1 MDGEWE
7 FAGLFITWILGVGQ
21 ARDGAA
27 LGWTDASPKRNHR
40 ISSTQEE
47 RRGKERKKGLK
58 VGGRRRRLTAKV
70 GGKACVRWEGFE
82 KGSEGWGK
90 QPRKQHNAEPK
101 VNRKHKNTQKCF
113 PTFTYTFI
121 LTHAHNI
128 CRQTNSLKALKRRA
142 MQCIRNHASE
152 KERIRC

>member
-1 MDGEWE
+1 M
-7 FAGLFITWILGVGQ
+7 GQ

-70 GGKACVRWEGFE
+70 RGKACVGWEG
-82 KGSEGWGK
+82 
-90 QPRKQHNAEPK
+90 
-101 VNRKHKNTQKCF
+101 
-113 PTFTYTFI
+113 
-121 LTHAHNI
+121 L
-128 CRQTNSLKALKRRA
+128 RRA
-142 MQCIRNHASE
+142 VRVEENSHVTNTMQNQ
-152 KERIRC
+152 K